1 VSGSNNQVLTSN
13 GSGGIVAESNL
24 TFDGSFLFIS
34 GNSQQYGIQYNQSG
48 IVSGITTDT
57 LLNRILTSSG
67 SSAVFD
73 YYVRNT
79 STQGMRSGQIIAV
92 WDQSTNATWV
102 DYSTPDLNA
111 STLPV
116 KFKVENNG
124 TFVSLTAVIGSGTW
138 NIGASSRVTF

>member
-57 LLNRILTSSG
+57 LLSRILTSSG

-79 STQGMRSGQIIAV
+79 STQGMRSGQIISV
-92 WDQSTNATWV
+92 WDQSTNATFV

-111 STLPV
+111 STIPV

-124 TFVSLTAVIGSGTW
+124 TFVSLIAVIASGTW